1 MVHMYVQLWDSRF
14 PIVRASVWRGVTDT
28 LLGDGFEMP
37 RTLEKCR
44 ASRSEWSVSNL
55 SPEDTVGELG
65 VSAFGDSPF
74 HPVSAQKLR

>member
-1 MVHMYVQLWDSRF
+1 MSNFGILVF
-14 PIVRASVWRGVTDT
+14 PLSELVLGGVSLIHFLETD
-28 LLGDGFEMP
+28 L
-37 RTLEKCR
+37 RCHVLEKCR